1 MVTLLPVTDEFGVA
15 KDGFDFFDGGIGRR
29 PVTAPNVSASSED
42 DVCVRLFEERIPSPL
57 NHIAIYSE
65 RTREERKEKTRE
77 KLA

>member
-1 MVTLLPVTDEFGVA
+1 MVTLFPVMDELVVSDDWFSFFGV
-15 KDGFDFFDGGIGRR
+15 GVGRR